1 MSDLQTYRTV
11 LQFMKLGVVPVCVLE
26 GTLKRPISNWTH
38 TIKLEMSTPNLLV
51 KLNVEQ
57 VRQSQLYS
65 YVKRFGIFTQNY
77 PTLFKIHSCSS
88 RKMGKPKF
96 HKET

>member
-38 TIKLEMSTPNLLV
+38 SINLEMSRPNLLV
-51 KLNVEQ
+51 KLHVEQ

-77 PTLFKIHSCSS
+77 PTPLKILSCSS
-88 RKMGKPKF
+88 RTMGKPKF